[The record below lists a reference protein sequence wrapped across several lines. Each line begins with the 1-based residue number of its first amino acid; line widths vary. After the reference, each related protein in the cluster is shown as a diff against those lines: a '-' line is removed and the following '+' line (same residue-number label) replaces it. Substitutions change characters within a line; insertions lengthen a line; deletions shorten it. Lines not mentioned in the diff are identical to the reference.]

1 MSELVLTPLAPRW
14 SGSTLRQACRVGR
27 PGSARGRDSELWWE
41 SDASLTPLETGDGE
55 SALVA
60 CVLPAMAEG
69 RDLRVEGFV
78 GPRLLANL
86 EEFVT
91 AWNRWKP
98 GIYRKIRIQA
108 DEIRP
113 PAPAAWSPDAIAAFS
128 GGVDATYTVW
138 RHHAGLAGNAS
149 RRLVACAMVHGFD
162 IPLEHEE
169 KFAEGLRLARETLE
183 SVGIDLVPLRTNLR
197 QEFPLDWH
205 DHHGAALVAALQLLK
220 SRAATLLVGAS
231 DPYDQLLLPY
241 GSNPV
246 TDPLLSSD
254 GLAVVH
260 DGCGADRTA
269 KIATIAAWKTAC
281 RNLRV
286 CWKGMQ
292 VGANCGRCEKCL
304 RTRLNFLVNR
314 LTPPEGLAPAGTDL
328 DFRVLDSESRSV
340 LQEHEQILD
349 AARAAGLRDP
359 WVGQL
364 EARLAWLG
372 RRNAALRGA
381 RSVKRLMRR
390 IARRI
395 P

>member
-1 MSELVLTPLAPRW
+1 MTELVLTPLAPDW
-14 SGSTLRQACRVGR
+14 TKTSLRQACRVGR
-27 PGSARGRDSELWWE
+27 GGSAPGRKSLLWWE
-41 SDASLTPLETGDGE
+41 SDAPLTPREHGDGE
-55 SALVA
+55 SALIA
-60 CVLPAMAEG
+60 LVLPAMAEG
-69 RDLRVEGFV
+69 RDVRVEGFV

-98 GIYRKIRIQA
+98 GVYRKIRIRA
-108 DEIRP
+108 DEVRP
-113 PAPAAWSPDAIAAFS
+113 VPPAAWSPDAIAAFS
-128 GGVDATYTVW
+128 GGVDATYTIW

-162 IPLEHEE
+162 IPLEQGE
-169 KFAEGLRLARETLE
+169 KYTEGLRLARETLD
-183 SVGIDLVPLRTNLR
+183 SVGIELVPLRTNLR
-197 QEFPLDWH
+197 QEFPMDWH
-205 DHHGAALVAALQLLK
+205 DHHGAALVAALHLLK
-220 SRAATLLVGAS
+220 SRAGTLLVGAS

-254 GLAVVH
+254 GLEVVH
-260 DGCGADRTA
+260 DGCGADRTE
-269 KIATIAAWKTAC
+269 KIAAIASWKTAC

-314 LTPPEGLAPAGTDL
+314 LTPPEGLAPDGAEL
-328 DFRVLDSESRSV
+328 DFRALDSESRSV
-340 LQEHEQILD
+340 LQEHEQILE
-349 AARAAGLRDP
+349 AARASGLRAP
-359 WVGQL
+359 WVGEL

-390 IARRI
+390 IARRN